1 MLIVKLNFCIFRI
14 CYNLTLSLLLLY
26 VWLLLLFL
34 SLTYYY
40 LTLLLFLSS
49 LFEEI
54 FLISFSELSR
64 QNMKSNNKIMT
75 SEESEY

>member
-1 MLIVKLNFCIFRI
+1 MMKIVTFESSQCIDMLIAKLNFCISRI
-14 CYNLTLSLLLLY
+14 CYNLTLLLYVLLLL
-26 VWLLLLFL
+26 LL

-54 FLISFSELSR
+54 FLISFSELS
-64 QNMKSNNKIMT
+64 
-75 SEESEY
+75 